1 MARCACGQPN
11 SRRAVGQ
18 TEPLRTRKLT
28 EPGRACRQR
37 GFTLAEAVIVI
48 VLTGVVLAMVGVFIR
63 QPVNAYVDQ
72 ARRAE
77 LSDAADTALR
87 RIARELPTALPN
99 SVRVDGTG
107 TLLEFLPVSAGGR
120 YRAATSSSGTGNA
133 FDPADAA
140 ATRVDV
146 LGPAVPVGAGD
157 QLVLYNLGVPGADA
171 YTGETRRALTSTG
184 NAVSTLVYAIG
195 AGPFPY
201 ASPGSRFQIVSTPIT
216 YACAAGAGGS
226 GTLRRYAGY
235 PIQGVQ
241 PASTAAAPLAALSG
255 SGNALLAD
263 NVASCSFTYGPGAS
277 ARIGLVTL
285 TLTLSSG
292 GESITLLHQVAL
304 GNTP

>member
-1 MARCACGQPN
+1 M
-11 SRRAVGQ
+11 
-18 TEPLRTRKLT
+18 
-28 EPGRACRQR
+28 
-37 GFTLAEAVIVI
+37 I

-87 RIARELPTALPN
+87 RIGRELQNALPN
-99 SVRVDGTG
+99 SVRVDASG

-120 YRAATSSSGTGNA
+120 YRSATSAAGAGNA

-140 ATRVDV
+140 ATRLDV
-146 LGPAVPVGAGD
+146 LGPAVGVAAGD
-157 QLVLYNLGVPGADA
+157 QLVIYNLGVPGADA
-171 YTGETRRALTSTG
+171 YAGETRRALTSLG
-184 NAVSTLVYAIG
+184 SAVSTLVYAIG
-195 AGPFPY
+195 GGPFPY
-201 ASPGSRFQIVSTPIT
+201 ASPGSRFQIVSTPVT

-235 PIQGVQ
+235 ATQAVQ
-241 PASTAAAPLAALSG
+241 PSSTAAAPLAALG
-255 SGNALLAD
+255 GAGNALLSS
-263 NVASCSFTYGPGAS
+263 NVAACSFTYGPGSS

-304 GNTP
+304 SNAP